1 MNHDW
6 VGNEWLP
13 SLGLPQ
19 YKVRNC
25 MAELLFMVLRLAR
38 KRVMMANYS
47 VAEEATSRNEVETE
61 MEGFTAQ
68 QEKTWNPERLAS
80 VK

>member
-1 MNHDW
+1 
-6 VGNEWLP
+6 
-13 SLGLPQ
+13 
-19 YKVRNC
+19 
-25 MAELLFMVLRLAR
+25 MVLRLAR

-68 QEKTWNPERLAS
+68 QEKTWNPEHLAS

>member
-19 YKVRNC
+19 YKVRSC
-25 MAELLFMVLRLAR
+25 MAELLFMVLRSAR

-47 VAEEATSRNEVETE
+47 VAGEASSRNEVETE
-61 MEGFTAQ
+61 MDGFTTQ
-68 QEKTWNPERLAS
+68 QEEIWNSEHLAS
-80 VK
+80 V